1 MIAVIFRDS
10 LNAGTVGLALTYAA
24 GLTKELKKLTKTTS
38 KLASDIVSVERLKEY
53 TNEIVKEEPNEMS
66 QQIPSGDWPT
76 SGKIEMRRYSNK
88 YRPELDF
95 ALKNVDISIK
105 VN

>member
-10 LNAGTVGLALTYAA
+10 LDAGTVGLALTYAA
-24 GLTKELKKLTKTTS
+24 GLAKELKKLTKTTS

-53 TNEIVKEEPNEMS
+53 CDKIMKEEPNEMS
-66 QQIPSGDWPT
+66 QHIPNGDWPT
-76 SGKIEMRRYSNK
+76 YGEIEMRRYSTK